1 MIPEGSL
8 SLKITNLRIKF
19 ILSYSRMTQ
28 TLRNWVIISSIGSVT
43 IIYHYLIYVSV
54 SVGFGNELRA
64 VIIKLKW
71 ASNFIL
77 WLS

>member
-8 SLKITNLRIKF
+8 SLKITNLRIKL

-43 IIYHYLIYVSV
+43 IIYHYLMYVSG
-54 SVGFGNELRA
+54 SVGFGNELRS
-64 VIIKLKW
+64 VIIKPKW
-71 ASNFIL
+71 VSNFIL
-77 WLS
+77 WLF